1 MILFCSVL
9 IDDRV
14 VDRKVPIKFD
24 HFTSLSRRERERNV
38 SKWKNARAGRAEL
51 LFLFIKPIVMWSSRS
66 RRRRPCSSFLSVINV
81 LANIVKIVDSCIIG
95 EQKQLTACY

>member
-1 MILFCSVL
+1 MILFRSVL

-51 LFLFIKPIVMWSSRS
+51 LFLFIKSIGLSEIQQGTGG
-66 RRRRPCSSFLSVINV
+66 SF
-81 LANIVKIVDSCIIG
+81 KF
-95 EQKQLTACY
+95 

>member
-1 MILFCSVL
+1 MILFRSFL
-9 IDDRV
+9 IDNRV

-51 LFLFIKPIVMWSSRS
+51 LFLFIKPIGLSDIQQGTGA
-66 RRRRPCSSFLSVINV
+66 SF
-81 LANIVKIVDSCIIG
+81 KF
-95 EQKQLTACY
+95 